1 MSDHKHQDQLQPLFK
16 QMSSVHTE
24 IAFRVHILRC
34 LCNQLR
40 DKLTLLIEFI
50 SLRSGGTNQQDE
62 VAFYKYKNDIYNG
75 LVERNARIKTERGK
89 YTKDYNSRKKSLAK

>member
-1 MSDHKHQDQLQPLFK
+1 M
-16 QMSSVHTE
+16 HTE

-50 SLRSGGTNQQDE
+50 NLRGGGNYQQDE
-62 VAFYKYKNDIYNG
+62 VAFYKYKNDVYNG
-75 LVERNARIKTERGK
+75 LVERNARIKTERSK
-89 YTKDYNSRKKSLAK
+89 YTKEYNFRKKIMTKQTSSVSVSE